1 MLPGELPLP
10 EWIVACPGDIV
21 NRLFVHLAAL
31 YDQAF
36 PRSYGQ
42 RLRDI
47 QLQWLSAHRGR
58 LRCPR
63 CEGTALIRK
72 GWRSRV
78 LRSSRGSL
86 SLEVLQMRCKACGRT
101 FRPVNAVLGLPFGR
115 RLLDE
120 LVEKAI
126 GLGIQMPFGRASR
139 ALRALLADAPSPEG
153 LRRQIAAK
161 AATLVPCDE
170 VAGKTVLVDATRV
183 KAGKNPRGSAV
194 HLAVSAVPGPR
205 GAGRPTIIKRLGH
218 LHVGDAEGLRQ
229 RLLGLPVERLV
240 HDGGLNLEAC
250 ASKVQRCRW
259 HLVHQLNHCLWQDGM
274 KVEQR
279 RHYQKRLKRLLWR
292 QGPRAPEGLD
302 AFIKELQRGGF
313 RQSAEHLENAQPQT
327 FTWQADQGFA
337 FTTTA
342 PLERE
347 MRELNRRADVG
358 ARWSDRG
365 IENVLTV
372 LFHYRLNEKP
382 TVPLRAY
389 P

>member
-10 EWIVACPGDIV
+10 EWIFACPGAVV
-21 NRLFVHLAAL
+21 NRLFVHLGTA
-31 YDQAF
+31 YDHGFA
-36 PRSYGQ
+36 RDYG
-42 RLRDI
+42 RVLRDFQI
-47 QLQWLSAHRGR
+47 RWCLGHRGQ
-58 LRCPR
+58 LHCPR
-63 CEGTALIRK
+63 CGSAALIRK
-72 GWRSRV
+72 GWRPRV
-78 LRSSRGSL
+78 LRCSRGRL
-86 SLEVLQMRCKACGRT
+86 PLEVQQMRCKACGRT
-101 FRPVNAVLGLPFGR
+101 FRPVNAVLGLPFQWR
-115 RLLDE
+115 FLDE

-126 GLGIQMPFGRASR
+126 GMGIQMPFGRASW

-153 LRRQIAAK
+153 LRRQIAAR
-161 AATLVPCDE
+161 AAACTPCDE
-170 VAGKTVLVDATRV
+170 VAGKTVLVDGTRV
-183 KAGKNPRGSAV
+183 KAGNNPRGSAV
-194 HLAVSAVPGPR
+194 HLAISAVPGPEV
-205 GAGRPTIIKRLGH
+205 AGRPTIIKRLVH

-250 ASKVQRCRW
+250 ASQVQRCRW
-259 HLVHQLNHCLWQDGM
+259 HLVHQLNHYLWLDGM
-274 KVEQR
+274 KVERR
-279 RHYQKRLKRLLWR
+279 RHYQQRLKSLLWHPS
-292 QGPRAPEGLD
+292 PRAPEGLE
-302 AFIKELQRGGF
+302 AFIKELQQDGF
-313 RQSAEHLENAQPQT
+313 RQSAEHLKNAQSQT
-327 FTWQADQGFA
+327 FTWQADKGFA

-389 P
+389 Q

>member
-1 MLPGELPLP
+1 M
-10 EWIVACPGDIV
+10 
-21 NRLFVHLAAL
+21 AAL

-63 CEGTALIRK
+63 CDGTALIRK

-78 LRSSRGSL
+78 LRTSRGRL
-86 SLEVLQMRCKACGRT
+86 SLAVLQMRCKACGRT

-115 RLLDE
+115 RFLDE

-126 GLGIQMPFGRASR
+126 GLGIQMPFGRASW

-153 LRRQIAAK
+153 LRRQIAAR
-161 AATLVPCDE
+161 AATLAPSDE
-170 VAGKTVLVDATRV
+170 VAGKTVLVDGTRV

-194 HLAVSAVPGPR
+194 YLAVSAIPGPAV
-205 GAGRPTIIKRLGH
+205 AGRPTIVKRLVH
-218 LHVGDAEGLRQ
+218 VHVGDAEGLRR
-229 RLLGLPVERLV
+229 RLLGLPIERLV

-250 ASKVQRCRW
+250 ASAVQRCRW
-259 HLVHQLNHCLWQDGM
+259 HLVHQLNHYLWLDGM
-274 KVEQR
+274 QVEQR

-292 QGPRAPEGLD
+292 RGPRAPEGLD
-302 AFIKELQRGGF
+302 AFIKELQRDGF
-313 RQSAEHLENAQPQT
+313 RQSAEHLQNAQPHA
-327 FTWQADQGFA
+327 FSWQADKGFA

-347 MRELNRRADVG
+347 MRELNRRADAGPAG
-358 ARWSDRG
+358 ATAGSK
-365 IENVLTV
+365 TS
-372 LFHYRLNEKP
+372 
-382 TVPLRAY
+382 
-389 P
+389 